1 MGMNAKCTE
10 DEFVQLGF
18 EVGGALGAKA
28 ELFMAECVRV
38 AEWKNQGVGDLA
50 FLARG
55 TVVAWSCAVVDTRY
69 GV

>member
-10 DEFVQLGF
+10 DEFVPFGF

-38 AEWKNQGVGDLA
+38 AEWKNRP
-50 FLARG
+50 RG
-55 TVVAWSCAVVDTRY
+55 YRAAWEVSP
-69 GV
+69 